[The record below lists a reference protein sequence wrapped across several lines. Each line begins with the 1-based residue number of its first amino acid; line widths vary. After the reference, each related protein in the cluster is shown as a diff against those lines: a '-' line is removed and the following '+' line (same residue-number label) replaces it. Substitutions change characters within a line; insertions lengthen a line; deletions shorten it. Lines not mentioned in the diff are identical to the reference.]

1 MRHLPAPF
9 NVIAQSFADWWDELF
24 GMAAV
29 SVAWLL
35 CWLTIILGPPAT
47 FGLYYYS
54 NGLAHGKNPGFSG
67 FVEGGRRFFLKSWL
81 WMLLN
86 LAALV
91 LLSVNLV
98 FYGQFDALWS
108 FLLWGLML
116 VATIIWLGTQFYALP
131 YLMEQEKRQLR
142 LALRNGLLTM
152 LAAPG
157 YSLIVVGVA
166 AVLMALGLLLV
177 FPVILGV
184 PALISTLGTRAMLER
199 MEAFGVR
206 ERDGT

>member
-1 MRHLPAPF
+1 MAVV
-9 NVIAQSFADWWDELF
+9 NV
-24 GMAAV
+24 V
-29 SVAWLL
+29 WLL

-47 FGLYYYS
+47 FGLYYYA
-54 NGLAHGKNPGFSG
+54 NALAHGQNLGLSG
-67 FVEGGRRFFLKSWL
+67 FVEGGRRFFLKGWL

-91 LLSVNLV
+91 LISVNLV
-98 FYGQFDALWS
+98 FYGQFDALWAA
-108 FLLWGLML
+108 FLGGLIL
-116 VATIIWLGTQFYALP
+116 ATTVIWFGTQFYALP
-131 YLMEQEKRQLR
+131 YLMEQENQQLR

-157 YSLIVVGVA
+157 YSLIVMGLA

-177 FPVILGV
+177 FPFIVGV
-184 PALISTLGTRAMLER
+184 PAMISALGTRAVLER

-206 ERDGT
+206 ERDET